1 MGSLSGLIEPLSWQL
16 RVYYLRLA
24 RSRDPGV
31 RSMSRIPARR
41 HKEALDWRKRT
52 KGGCTFPLFPRSSDR
67 AFMECSLVGGPGPV
81 TAVAVRQRAAAAVA
95 AVPSSNMP
103 VARTKIRFI
112 THLINA
118 VRLRPA
124 GASESAWAAADY
136 W

>member
-1 MGSLSGLIEPLSWQL
+1 
-16 RVYYLRLA
+16 
-24 RSRDPGV
+24 
-31 RSMSRIPARR
+31 
-41 HKEALDWRKRT
+41 
-52 KGGCTFPLFPRSSDR
+52 
-67 AFMECSLVGGPGPV
+67 MECSLVGGPGPV

-103 VARTKIRFI
+103 VTRTKIRFI

-124 GASESAWAAADY
+124 GASGPAWAAADY